1 MSRRSRSVGAL
12 SFVVAASLLTSIAV
26 TSPAMADD
34 PDYPS
39 WSEVEKAKT
48 NEKAKKKQITKI
60 ETLIEGLEDTN
71 AALAKAALELTE
83 TYNVAQDELD
93 TATATADTLQD
104 QADAAASAAAES
116 GRRAGALISQIARS
130 GSQDLTLTLVM
141 DGQNADDLLYSLSMV
156 GKVTE
161 SSQAIYEQ
169 AQLDKNASTSL
180 SDQAAVAQTER
191 ETIAEKAKT
200 ALANAQSASDAA
212 AQSLADQQSKSDQL
226 YDQLASLKD
235 TTADVEKQYQE
246 GLAWEAAQE
255 AVKEIPVAP
264 QVTVPDTSTDTTES
278 DDTTDTT
285 DTTAPTGTTTTPA
298 TSSGGKPNVSGT
310 TTTAA
315 PSANAVAGAIAFAK
329 EQLGEAYVLGGAGP
343 NVWDCSGLTKQ
354 SYAAVGVYIGTHSS
368 TNQYSTMS
376 AAGKLVTLDNL
387 VAGDLLFYSN
397 GGSTSGSKY
406 HTAMYIG
413 AGQMIEAPYPG
424 AVVRIKPIRYGDLV
438 PYAGR
443 PTP

>member
-12 SFVVAASLLTSIAV
+12 SIVVAASLLTGIAV
-26 TSPAMADD
+26 TSPAFADD
-34 PDYPS
+34 NDYPT
-39 WSEVEKAKT
+39 WAEVQKAKS

-60 ETLIEGLEDTN
+60 ETLVEGLEDTN
-71 AALAKAALELTE
+71 AALAKAALELNE

-93 TATATADTLQD
+93 DATATADTLQG

-130 GSQDLTLTLVM
+130 GSQDLTLTLVF
-141 DGQNADDLLYSLSMV
+141 DGQDADDLLYSLSMV

-161 SSQAIYEQ
+161 SSQSIYEQ
-169 AQLDKNASTSL
+169 AQLDKNTAASL
-180 SDQAAVAQTER
+180 SDQAAVAQAAR
-191 ETIAEKAKT
+191 ESIAEKAKT
-200 ALANAQSASDAA
+200 ALANAQAASDAA

-235 TTADVEKQYQE
+235 TTADVEKEYQE

-255 AVKEIPVAP
+255 AVKEIPIAP
-264 QVTVPDTSTDTTES
+264 QITASDTGGSTDSSGSSDSTGSTDSTGTSTTPS
-278 DDTTDTT
+278 TD
-285 DTTAPTGTTTTPA
+285 
-298 TSSGGKPNVSGT
+298 SGGSTSVSGT

-329 EQLGEAYVLGGAGP
+329 DQLGEAYVLGGAGP